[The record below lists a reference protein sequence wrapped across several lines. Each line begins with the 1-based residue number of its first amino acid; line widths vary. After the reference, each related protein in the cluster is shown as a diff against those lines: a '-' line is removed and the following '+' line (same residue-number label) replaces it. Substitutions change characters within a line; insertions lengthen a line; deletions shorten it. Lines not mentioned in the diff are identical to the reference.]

1 MAGDTICVLV
11 PVYERG
17 DSFKHKVY
25 DTSKSQTYK
34 RKKLLVCRNGVR
46 NEAVDE
52 FWRNDILYA
61 IDDDDEP
68 SAKMHSSASRI
79 SDEARCATEQT
90 PDTDSATENYDST
103 GLPVDLPA
111 EFLEDSANAAAQLAA
126 EKASFTASLVELKR
140 LASDMGEKCHAQML
154 EALRSDN
161 TGKTLHIKS
170 GKPINIFEAAAW
182 PTAFVEFFYGDCA
195 PNLQAPKNRRARA
208 V

>member
-1 MAGDTICVLV
+1 MRLCQKAQGNLLKLLDQDTLANISKPKAKFFAMAGDTICVLV

-17 DSFKHKVY
+17 DSSKHKVY
-25 DTSKSQTYK
+25 DTFKSQTYQK
-34 RKKLLVCRNGVR
+34 KKLLVCRNGVR

-52 FWRNDILYA
+52 FWRNVILYA

-68 SAKMHSSASRI
+68 AAKLHSSASRI

-90 PDTDSATENYDST
+90 PDTYDST

-140 LASDMGEKCHAQML
+140 LASDMGEKYHAQML
-154 EALRSDN
+154 EAPQVKRCTSNRASRS
-161 TGKTLHIKS
+161 TYLKHPPG
-170 GKPINIFEAAAW
+170 
-182 PTAFVEFFYGDCA
+182 
-195 PNLQAPKNRRARA
+195 RRLL
-208 V
+208 